1 MYRYLDIRIIQS
13 NKEIVGWEVLNSNFR
28 DLEPK
33 GQMRRFDVAAVL
45 VEWSGALAL
54 AVRCTV
60 GNG

>member
-33 GQMRRFDVAAVL
+33 GQMRRFDVAAVV
-45 VEWSGALAL
+45 VEWSGVEL
-54 AVRCTV
+54 
-60 GNG
+60 